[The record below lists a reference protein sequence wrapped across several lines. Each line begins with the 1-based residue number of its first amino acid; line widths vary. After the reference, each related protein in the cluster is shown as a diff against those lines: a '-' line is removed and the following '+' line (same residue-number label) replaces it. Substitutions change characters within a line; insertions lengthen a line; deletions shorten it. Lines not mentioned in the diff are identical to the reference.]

1 MSETRHDPAEFLAK
15 HFAVREAAFKTLA
28 PLTPGGVDFRIVE
41 TLSREDGSP
50 YVNVGPELAEALE
63 KAGVGELPVSITN
76 EGGTATAVV
85 LAQQRG
91 RRGYSASAA
100 AKAASSFSSSS
111 GMDMMLSSVTTRGL
125 SARNAVRS
133 LPTT

>member
-1 MSETRHDPAEFLAK
+1 M
-15 HFAVREAAFKTLA
+15 AA
-28 PLTPGGVDFRIVE
+28 
-41 TLSREDGSP
+41 P
-50 YVNVGPELAEALE
+50 YVNVRPELVEALE
-63 KAGVGELPVSITN
+63 KAGVGELLVSITN

-91 RRGYSASAA
+91 HRGYSASAA

>member
-1 MSETRHDPAEFLAK
+1 M
-15 HFAVREAAFKTLA
+15 AA
-28 PLTPGGVDFRIVE
+28 
-41 TLSREDGSP
+41 P
-50 YVNVGPELAEALE
+50 YVNVRPELVEVLE

-91 RRGYSASAA
+91 HRGYSGSAA
-100 AKAASSFSSSS
+100 AKAASSFSSST
-111 GMDMMLSSVTTRGL
+111 GKDMMLTRVTTRRG
-125 SARNAVRS
+125 SFKNVARS

>member
-1 MSETRHDPAEFLAK
+1 M
-15 HFAVREAAFKTLA
+15 REAAFKTLA

-41 TLSREDGSP
+41 TLSREDVSP

-63 KAGVGELPVSITN
+63 KAGVGELLVSITN

-111 GMDMMLSSVTTRGL
+111 GMDMMLSSSTTRGL
-125 SARNAVRS
+125 SFKNGARS

>member
-1 MSETRHDPAEFLAK
+1 M
-15 HFAVREAAFKTLA
+15 REAAFKTLA

-41 TLSREDGSP
+41 TLSREDVSP

-63 KAGVGELPVSITN
+63 KAGVGELLVSITN

-111 GMDMMLSSVTTRGL
+111 GMDMMLSSSTTRGL
-125 SARNAVRS
+125 SFRNGARS

>member
-1 MSETRHDPAEFLAK
+1 M
-15 HFAVREAAFKTLA
+15 AA
-28 PLTPGGVDFRIVE
+28 
-41 TLSREDGSP
+41 P
-50 YVNVGPELAEALE
+50 YVNVRPELVEVLE

-76 EGGTATAVV
+76 EGGTTTAVV

-91 RRGYSASAA
+91 HRGYSASA

-125 SARNAVRS
+125 SFKNGARS

>member
-1 MSETRHDPAEFLAK
+1 M
-15 HFAVREAAFKTLA
+15 AA
-28 PLTPGGVDFRIVE
+28 
-41 TLSREDGSP
+41 P
-50 YVNVGPELAEALE
+50 YVNVRPELVEVLE

-91 RRGYSASAA
+91 HRGYSAA

>member
-1 MSETRHDPAEFLAK
+1 M
-15 HFAVREAAFKTLA
+15 AA
-28 PLTPGGVDFRIVE
+28 
-41 TLSREDGSP
+41 P
-50 YVNVGPELAEALE
+50 YVNVRPELVEALE
-63 KAGVGELPVSITN
+63 KAGVGELLVSITN

-100 AKAASSFSSSS
+100 KAASSFSSSS
-111 GMDMMLSSVTTRGL
+111 VMDMMLSSVTTRGL
-125 SARNAVRS
+125 SFKNGARS

>member
-1 MSETRHDPAEFLAK
+1 M
-15 HFAVREAAFKTLA
+15 AA
-28 PLTPGGVDFRIVE
+28 
-41 TLSREDGSP
+41 P
-50 YVNVGPELAEALE
+50 YVNVRPELVEVLE

-91 RRGYSASAA
+91 HRGYSASAA
-100 AKAASSFSSSS
+100 AKVASSFSSSS
-111 GMDMMLSSVTTRGL
+111 GMDMMLSSSMTRGL
-125 SARNAVRS
+125 SFKNGARS

>member
-1 MSETRHDPAEFLAK
+1 M
-15 HFAVREAAFKTLA
+15 AAL
-28 PLTPGGVDFRIVE
+28 
-41 TLSREDGSP
+41 
-50 YVNVGPELAEALE
+50 YVNVRPELVEALE
-63 KAGVGELPVSITN
+63 KAGVGELLVSITN
-76 EGGTATAVV
+76 ECGTATAVV

-91 RRGYSASAA
+91 HRSYSASAA

>member
-1 MSETRHDPAEFLAK
+1 M
-15 HFAVREAAFKTLA
+15 
-28 PLTPGGVDFRIVE
+28 PGGVDFRIVE

-63 KAGVGELPVSITN
+63 KAGVGKLLVSITN

-85 LAQQRG
+85 LAQQRR

-111 GMDMMLSSVTTRGL
+111 GMDMMLSSSMTRGL
-125 SARNAVRS
+125 SFKNGARS

>member
-1 MSETRHDPAEFLAK
+1 M
-15 HFAVREAAFKTLA
+15 REAEFKTLA

-63 KAGVGELPVSITN
+63 KAGVGELLVSITN
-76 EGGTATAVV
+76 KGGTATAVV

-100 AKAASSFSSSS
+100 AKAARSFSSSS
-111 GMDMMLSSVTTRGL
+111 GMDMMLPSSMTRGL
-125 SARNAVRS
+125 SFKNGARS
-133 LPTT
+133 LPAT

>member
-1 MSETRHDPAEFLAK
+1 M
-15 HFAVREAAFKTLA
+15 AA
-28 PLTPGGVDFRIVE
+28 
-41 TLSREDGSP
+41 P
-50 YVNVGPELAEALE
+50 YVNVGPELAEVLE
-63 KAGVGELPVSITN
+63 KAGVGELLVSITN

-91 RRGYSASAA
+91 HRGYPASAA

>member
-1 MSETRHDPAEFLAK
+1 M
-15 HFAVREAAFKTLA
+15 AA
-28 PLTPGGVDFRIVE
+28 
-41 TLSREDGSP
+41 P
-50 YVNVGPELAEALE
+50 YVNVGPELAEVLE
-63 KAGVGELPVSITN
+63 KAGVGELLVSITN

-100 AKAASSFSSSS
+100 AKAARSFSSSS

>member
-1 MSETRHDPAEFLAK
+1 M
-15 HFAVREAAFKTLA
+15 AA
-28 PLTPGGVDFRIVE
+28 
-41 TLSREDGSP
+41 P
-50 YVNVGPELAEALE
+50 YVNVRPELAEALE
-63 KAGVGELPVSITN
+63 KAGVGELLVSITN
-76 EGGTATAVV
+76 KGGTATAVV

-91 RRGYSASAA
+91 HRGYSASAA

-133 LPTT
+133 PPTT

>member
-1 MSETRHDPAEFLAK
+1 M
-15 HFAVREAAFKTLA
+15 AA
-28 PLTPGGVDFRIVE
+28 
-41 TLSREDGSP
+41 P
-50 YVNVGPELAEALE
+50 YVNVRPELVEVLE

-91 RRGYSASAA
+91 HRGYSASAA

-125 SARNAVRS
+125 SFKNGARS
-133 LPTT
+133 LSTT

>member
-1 MSETRHDPAEFLAK
+1 M
-15 HFAVREAAFKTLA
+15 AA
-28 PLTPGGVDFRIVE
+28 
-41 TLSREDGSP
+41 P
-50 YVNVGPELAEALE
+50 YVNVRPELVEVLE

-91 RRGYSASAA
+91 HRGYSASAA
-100 AKAASSFSSSS
+100 AAGSFSSSS

-125 SARNAVRS
+125 SFKNGARS

>member
-1 MSETRHDPAEFLAK
+1 M
-15 HFAVREAAFKTLA
+15 REAAFKTLA

-41 TLSREDGSP
+41 TLSRKDVSP

-63 KAGVGELPVSITN
+63 KAGVGELLVSITN

-111 GMDMMLSSVTTRGL
+111 GMDMMLSSSTTRGL
-125 SARNAVRS
+125 SFKNGARS

>member
-1 MSETRHDPAEFLAK
+1 M
-15 HFAVREAAFKTLA
+15 AA
-28 PLTPGGVDFRIVE
+28 
-41 TLSREDGSP
+41 P
-50 YVNVGPELAEALE
+50 YVNVRPELVEVLE

-91 RRGYSASAA
+91 HRGYSASAA

-125 SARNAVRS
+125 SASNAVRS

>member
-1 MSETRHDPAEFLAK
+1 M

-41 TLSREDGSP
+41 TLSREDVSP

-63 KAGVGELPVSITN
+63 KAGVGELLISITN

-100 AKAASSFSSSS
+100 EKAARSFSSSS
-111 GMDMMLSSVTTRGL
+111 GMDMMFSSSMTRGL
-125 SARNAVRS
+125 SFRNGARS

>member
-1 MSETRHDPAEFLAK
+1 M
-15 HFAVREAAFKTLA
+15 REAAFKTLA
-28 PLTPGGVDFRIVE
+28 PLTPGSVDFRIVE
-41 TLSREDGSP
+41 TLSREDVSP

-63 KAGVGELPVSITN
+63 KAGVGELLVSITN

-111 GMDMMLSSVTTRGL
+111 GMDMMLSSSTTRGL
-125 SARNAVRS
+125 SFKNGARS

>member
-1 MSETRHDPAEFLAK
+1 M
-15 HFAVREAAFKTLA
+15 
-28 PLTPGGVDFRIVE
+28 E

-50 YVNVGPELAEALE
+50 YVNVRPELAEVLE
-63 KAGVGELPVSITN
+63 KAGVGKLLVSITN

>member
-1 MSETRHDPAEFLAK
+1 M
-15 HFAVREAAFKTLA
+15 AA
-28 PLTPGGVDFRIVE
+28 
-41 TLSREDGSP
+41 P
-50 YVNVGPELAEALE
+50 YVNVGPELVEVLE
-63 KAGVGELPVSITN
+63 KAGVGELLVSITN

-100 AKAASSFSSSS
+100 AKAARSFSSSS

>member
-1 MSETRHDPAEFLAK
+1 M
-15 HFAVREAAFKTLA
+15 
-28 PLTPGGVDFRIVE
+28 PGGFDFRIVE

-50 YVNVGPELAEALE
+50 YVNVRPELVEVLE

-91 RRGYSASAA
+91 HRGYSASAA

-111 GMDMMLSSVTTRGL
+111 GMDMMLSSSMTRGL
-125 SARNAVRS
+125 SFKNGARS

>member
-1 MSETRHDPAEFLAK
+1 M
-15 HFAVREAAFKTLA
+15 AA
-28 PLTPGGVDFRIVE
+28 
-41 TLSREDGSP
+41 P
-50 YVNVGPELAEALE
+50 YVNVRPELVEVLE

-85 LAQQRG
+85 LTRQRG
-91 RRGYSASAA
+91 HRGYSASAA

>member
-1 MSETRHDPAEFLAK
+1 M
-15 HFAVREAAFKTLA
+15 AA
-28 PLTPGGVDFRIVE
+28 
-41 TLSREDGSP
+41 P
-50 YVNVGPELAEALE
+50 YVNVRPELVEVLE
-63 KAGVGELPVSITN
+63 KASVGELPVSITN

-91 RRGYSASAA
+91 HHGYSASAA

-125 SARNAVRS
+125 SFKNGARS

>member
-1 MSETRHDPAEFLAK
+1 M
-15 HFAVREAAFKTLA
+15 REAAFKTLA

-41 TLSREDGSP
+41 TLSREDVSP

-63 KAGVGELPVSITN
+63 KAGVGELLVSITN

-111 GMDMMLSSVTTRGL
+111 GMDMMFSSSMTRGL
-125 SARNAVRS
+125 SFRNGARS

>member
-1 MSETRHDPAEFLAK
+1 MSETRHDPAEFLAG
-15 HFAVREAAFKTLA
+15 HFAAREAAFKTLA

-41 TLSREDGSP
+41 TLSREDVSP
-50 YVNVGPELAEALE
+50 YVNVGPELAETLE
-63 KAGVGELPVSITN
+63 KAGVGELLISITN

-100 AKAASSFSSSS
+100 AKAARSFSSSS
-111 GMDMMLSSVTTRGL
+111 GMDMMFSSSMTRGL
-125 SARNAVRS
+125 SFRNGARS

>member
-1 MSETRHDPAEFLAK
+1 M
-15 HFAVREAAFKTLA
+15 REAAFKTLA

-41 TLSREDGSP
+41 TLSREDVSP

-100 AKAASSFSSSS
+100 AKAARSFSSSS
-111 GMDMMLSSVTTRGL
+111 GMDMMFSSSMTRGL
-125 SARNAVRS
+125 SFRNGARS

>member
-1 MSETRHDPAEFLAK
+1 M
-15 HFAVREAAFKTLA
+15 AA
-28 PLTPGGVDFRIVE
+28 
-41 TLSREDGSP
+41 P
-50 YVNVGPELAEALE
+50 YVNVRPELVEVLE

-91 RRGYSASAA
+91 HRGYSASAA
-100 AKAASSFSSSS
+100 AKAARSFSSSS
-111 GMDMMLSSVTTRGL
+111 GKDMMLSSVTTRGL
-125 SARNAVRS
+125 SFKNGARS